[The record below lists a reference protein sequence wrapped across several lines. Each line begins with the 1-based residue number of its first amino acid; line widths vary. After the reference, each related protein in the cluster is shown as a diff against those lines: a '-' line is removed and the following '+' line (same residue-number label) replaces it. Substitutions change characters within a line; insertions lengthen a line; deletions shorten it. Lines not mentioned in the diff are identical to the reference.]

1 MTGRLKDKKSLITA
15 AGKGI
20 GRSTVLAFV
29 QEGAQV
35 LATDID
41 QDSLDGRRVVMSIEF
56 RSFWPLCCALT
67 IPVNVAVVSFVG
79 VRLRRLS
86 ACRSLLPAS

>member
-1 MTGRLKDKKSLITA
+1 MAGRLKDKKSLITA

-29 QEGAQV
+29 HEGARV

-41 QDSLDGRRVVMSIEF
+41 QDSLDHSRK
-56 RSFWPLCCALT
+56 
-67 IPVNVAVVSFVG
+67 NV
-79 VRLRRLS
+79 RRLKLV
-86 ACRSLLPAS
+86 CLMLPILKKFKQ